1 MLTNRVARLHSVKV
15 LQAAADFC
23 APAILR
29 TSAFATGTILVNAGV
44 WGTVVAGV
52 VISVALGTGNRRD
65 FVATTQVVR
74 RRHWH
79 HCLNRRP
86 ISPARRCLLGETLA
100 GDGCQRITVTDRL
113 VVKQITVGLTAA
125 AVQFTGQQISDIII
139 PPIDDNTPSAL
150 TGWF

>member
-1 MLTNRVARLHSVKV
+1 
-15 LQAAADFC
+15 
-23 APAILR
+23 
-29 TSAFATGTILVNAGV
+29 
-44 WGTVVAGV
+44 
-52 VISVALGTGNRRD
+52 
-65 FVATTQVVR
+65 
-74 RRHWH
+74 
-79 HCLNRRP
+79 
-86 ISPARRCLLGETLA
+86 LLGETLA